1 MTNMKLVAASCAL
14 AATLL
19 VPGGAQAGPPGKWSK
34 VTSPNTNIDEAGL
47 ARTADG
53 TLHVLWTRE
62 ESGLGGTVLHSALSR
77 NAKTVSGPDTVF
89 AYAGGV
95 NRGVQLLPTPGGGLR
110 AFFAG
115 LSAGSPLSDQLA
127 TATSGD
133 GKAWSVQPTPASNA
147 TPAGGS
153 AVYAAHGIG
162 GAIGAGG
169 VPIAAWGDSA
179 PGEGGYHIG
188 IDPATPDERFGGD
201 CCAYDPNVGVD
212 SVTGQAVVAWK
223 FITDSSGTA
232 AKSISPAGSQV
243 TLPGAAAAG
252 TGSRTGITGR
262 IGAPGIYV
270 AYQRGSNQFL
280 SRPAVSRFGA
290 TQATSL
296 PSKRGAESVGI
307 APGPG
312 GRLWVFWE
320 RQDRIYATRSN
331 EAATVFGATVNV
343 APPKGSSGVTN
354 LAGEGSRGPLDVLA
368 LIDAGE
374 YSNWHQRLL
383 PGLTLKAKA
392 KQGAVKLTVR
402 DAGDA
407 VAAARVKVGGKVAKT
422 GADGKVTIALKAG
435 RYSAKASKKGYIA
448 ASTRA
453 RAR

>member
-1 MTNMKLVAASCAL
+1 MPRLKLL
-14 AATLL
+14 AATCALSALL
-19 VPGGAQAGPPGKWSK
+19 APSLAQAGPPGKWSK

-47 ARTADG
+47 ARTPDG
-53 TLHVLWTRE
+53 ALHVLWARE

-77 NAKTVSGPDTVF
+77 DAKAISGPDTVF

-95 NRGVQLLPTPGGGLR
+95 NRGVQLLGAPGGLR

-127 TATSGD
+127 TATSDD
-133 GKAWSVQPTPASNA
+133 GKTWSVRPAPASNA
-147 TPAGGS
+147 TSAGGS

-179 PGEGGYHIG
+179 PGEGGYHVG

-212 SVTGQAVVAWK
+212 AVSGQAVVAWK

-262 IGAPGIYV
+262 IGAPGVYV

-280 SRPAVSRFGA
+280 SRPAVWRFGA
-290 TQATSL
+290 AKATTL

-320 RQDRIYATRSN
+320 RQDRIYATRSDA
-331 EAATVFGATVNV
+331 AATVFGATVSV

-368 LIDAGE
+368 LIDAGG
-374 YSNWHQRLL
+374 YANWHQRLL
-383 PGLTLKAKA
+383 PGLTLRAKA

-407 VAAARVKVGGKVAKT
+407 VAGARVKLGGKVAKT
-422 GADGKVTIALKAG
+422 GADGKVTIALKPG
-435 RYSAKASKKGYIA
+435 RYGAKASKKGYTP
-448 ASTRA
+448 ASA
-453 RAR
+453 RARSK